1 SNAGGV
7 IVGYGEGE
15 NFIASDIPALLEHTR
30 RMSFLDH
37 GEMAVVTKDAV
48 SFRALDGKTIEK
60 TVETIALDPIAAAK
74 SGYKHF
80 MLKEIHEQPRAIS
93 DSLLGRV
100 ERSTGRVVFDSNV
113 RMDDAFV
120 RAIPRISFVACGTAS
135 HAALGGKSLVERRAR
150 GSCSRQRST
159 FPRSSTPCCA
169 RSPRSALSRT
179 ATTRRATS
187 CSSAAA

>member
-1 SNAGGV
+1 MT
-7 IVGYGEGE
+7 I
-15 NFIASDIPALLEHTR
+15 
-30 RMSFLDH
+30 
-37 GEMAVVTKDAV
+37 
-48 SFRALDGKTIEK
+48 RAIEEKTIEK
-60 TVETIALDPIAAAK
+60 TVETISLDPIAAAK

-135 HAALGGKSLVERRAR
+135 HAALVGKYLVERLAR
-150 GSCSRQRST
+150 VPCDVEIASEYRYRQPAVTKGQLVVAVTQSGETVDTLAAMEEAKKQGARLLSVVNVGGSQASRVSG
-159 FPRSSTPCCA
+159 
-169 RSPRSALSRT
+169 
-179 ATTRRATS
+179 
-187 CSSAAA
+187 